1 MDYYLSVATFASLH
15 ILLAVGLNLVMG
27 FCGQVSLGHAAFYGI
42 GAYASALMSVAGFPF
57 SIALLGGVL
66 AAGAFGVVT
75 GLAALRFKEDFLAI
89 ATMAIGFIFVGSARK
104 LSWLGGEMGI
114 SKIPSPLNKHEYA
127 WLAMAAALLLIL
139 FSLHVQRSWM
149 GRAFNGV
156 AQDELQ
162 AQTIGIDVA
171 GYKIAAFFLGTA
183 SAGFAGGLYAHMTQL
198 IVPDAFGFVV
208 SISILAMVVIGGVG
222 STIGVA
228 TGALVLTLLPEVF
241 RFINDYK
248 LLVYGG
254 MLLMV
259 MMFSPQGLHGMYQRW
274 NTSVRGSLGKD

>member
-89 ATMAIGFIFVGSARK
+89 ATMAIGFIFVGTARK

>member
-42 GAYASALMSVAGFPF
+42 GAYDSALMSVAGFPF

-89 ATMAIGFIFVGSARK
+89 ATMAIGFIFVGTARK

-127 WLAMAAALLLIL
+127 WLAMAAALL
-139 FSLHVQRSWM
+139 
-149 GRAFNGV
+149 
-156 AQDELQ
+156 
-162 AQTIGIDVA
+162 
-171 GYKIAAFFLGTA
+171 
-183 SAGFAGGLYAHMTQL
+183 
-198 IVPDAFGFVV
+198 
-208 SISILAMVVIGGVG
+208 
-222 STIGVA
+222 
-228 TGALVLTLLPEVF
+228 
-241 RFINDYK
+241 
-248 LLVYGG
+248 
-254 MLLMV
+254 
-259 MMFSPQGLHGMYQRW
+259 
-274 NTSVRGSLGKD
+274 